1 MKHDLPKHIEG
12 KSGAEITAFTLKAV
26 KSIVQGEAM
35 TEQTPLPASQVQ
47 QPPHMRGKLDVVET
61 KPQPKPETA
70 VAPEPEVIAP
80 AAPVA
85 QAATPV
91 AQPAACDDA
100 PAETIAEPDA
110 LHCAAHAPRKRSFL
124 ARLTGR

>member
-26 KSIVQGEAM
+26 KSIVAGEAM
-35 TEQTPLPASQVQ
+35 TERTPLPASQVQ
-47 QPPHMRGKLDVVET
+47 QPPHMRGKMQMPEAEPT
-61 KPQPKPETA
+61 PEPKKAERPA
-70 VAPEPEVIAP
+70 PEVIEP
-80 AAPVA
+80 AAPA
-85 QAATPV
+85 PQIE
-91 AQPAACDDA
+91 A
-100 PAETIAEPDA
+100 PAPVEEVDASAA